1 MEAHILA
8 RRRWL
13 QATASLWLLV
23 AIGAVLAGAARAD
36 GRCNGSPGY
45 QVWQDTNRSGPSAL
59 TCGVSSTTWR
69 PDYTQWRDNLQF
81 FWETWN
87 DRVSSLET
95 FNFTGHR
102 VDFFRDVNYVYRL
115 LIVTD
120 NEIVNDLRP
129 WNSNDQFSSSR
140 TPY

>member
-1 MEAHILA
+1 V
-8 RRRWL
+8 
-13 QATASLWLLV
+13 Q
-23 AIGAVLAGAARAD
+23 RA
-36 GRCNGSPGY
+36 PGY
-45 QVWQDTNRSGPSAL
+45 QVWEDINRGGRSAL

-69 PDYTQWRDNLQF
+69 PDYTQWRDNLTWI
-81 FWETWN
+81 WETWN

-102 VDFFRDVNYVYRL
+102 ADFFRDVNYVYRL

-120 NEIVNDLRP
+120 NETVNDLRP
-129 WNSNDQFSSSR
+129 WNANDQFSSSR